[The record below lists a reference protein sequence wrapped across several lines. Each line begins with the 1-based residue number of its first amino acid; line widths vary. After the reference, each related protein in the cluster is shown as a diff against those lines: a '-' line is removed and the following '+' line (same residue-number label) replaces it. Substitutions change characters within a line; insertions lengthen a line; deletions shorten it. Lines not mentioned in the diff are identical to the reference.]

1 LGNLLYPVHPNGIA
15 VGSVDLQIA
24 RPRVQKTIVVA
35 WATVGRAHRP
45 ATETYMVAG
54 FQAWQRRRL
63 YVEQLRSADQWHA
76 SFQQV
81 FHAGPPAGDENFTAA
96 PAPS

>member
-1 LGNLLYPVHPNGIA
+1 M
-15 VGSVDLQIA
+15 
-24 RPRVQKTIVVA
+24 QKTIGAA
-35 WATVGRAHRP
+35 WAMVGPAHRP
-45 ATETYMVAG
+45 ATETYMAAG

-81 FHAGPPAGDENFTAA
+81 FHAGPPASAENFAAA